1 MAYLSSKTFNLNS
14 PGSVTS
20 RCKLYG
26 VQYSGNT
33 YDSTSFESYSTTLEW
48 DKMYIDFKN
57 GSASGDT
64 LFSFTCPIG
73 WRYGAPQNAPSM
85 MFGSNYILF
94 PDGLY
99 IVTVDNNSPTADP
112 ADGLYGASQG
122 MTIFYET

>member
-1 MAYLSSKTFNLNS
+1 MASLSSKTFNLNS

-26 VQYSGNT
+26 VQYSPNT
-33 YDSTSFESYSTTLEW
+33 FTVNAFQSYSTTLEW
-48 DKMYIDFKN
+48 DKMYIDLKN
-57 GSASGDT
+57 GSVSGDT

-73 WRYGAPQNAPSM
+73 WVYGAPQNAPSM

-99 IVTVDNNSPTADP
+99 IVTVDNNSPTANP